1 VQFPVCQSN
10 VLHMVQGTLDLAVR
24 RHVIPGHQ
32 VVIPGHQVVGIDL
45 KTYRPTAEEWSAQ
58 NAPWVSVTDEQVR
71 HLARTGK
78 NGATRSFP

>member
-1 VQFPVCQSN
+1 MTGSSDGCEQ
-10 VLHMVQGTLDLAVR
+10 AVKAPAR
-24 RHVIPGHQ
+24 RPAGARH
-32 VVIPGHQVVGIDL
+32 VIPGHQVVGIDL